1 MEEILKKLGIS
12 ERTIGQMKE
21 ICPNLQNIE
30 EEEILEHI
38 EILKIIGCDEIQI
51 RNIISSN
58 ALYLDRTKT
67 DINKLINKM
76 EELGFNTLNVLFDG
90 NPYILNIDDYELDKY
105 IKDREEKG
113 EKKEDIIDD
122 LSSNLY
128 LFEEI

>member
-1 MEEILKKLGIS
+1 MI
-12 ERTIGQMKE
+12 E
-21 ICPNLQNIE
+21 ICPNLENLK

-38 EILKIIGCDEIQI
+38 EILKSIGCNEIQI

-67 DINKLINKM
+67 DIKKLIKKM
-76 EELGFNTLNVLFDG
+76 EELGFDTLDILFDG

-105 IKDREEKG
+105 IKGREEKG
-113 EKKEDIIDD
+113 EKKEDIIDE

>member
-105 IKDREEKG
+105 IKAREEKG